1 MKDRIIIN
9 KDLIPYRFS
18 ILLGDIWFE
27 LLVKYNEYADMFTVG
42 LYRDNIC
49 LCAGEPLVYGK
60 ALFQEFYTPQ
70 FPALTIIP
78 VDEAGNNNTV
88 TWENFGETVFL
99 SVYDD
104 DDDSIPYSGENVSN
118 VGIYE
123 VPITFEAVSDDERMA
138 MEQAIIAKGGAVQ
151 KTKTTATFAE
161 LLQGINS
168 I

>member
-1 MKDRIIIN
+1 MKDRIVIN

-42 LYRDNIC
+42 LYRNSEC
-49 LCAGEPLVYGK
+49 LCAGEPLIYGK

-88 TWENFGETVFL
+88 TWDNFGVTVYL
-99 SVYDD
+99 SIYDD
-104 DDDSIPYSGENVSN
+104 DNDSIPYSGESISS

-123 VPITFEAVSDDERMA
+123 IPTVFEAVSEDERMA
-138 MEQAIIAKGGAVQ
+138 MEAAIIAKGGTIQ
-151 KTKTTATFAE
+151 KAENVVTFTE